1 MKKNGEMLQ
10 EKLKDALKTG
20 EIPYQ
25 AAHSAAKSIDWFDDE
40 KKGTKDLNLTVA
52 GIKMFIK
59 DLGDFE
65 IAAKNVQRRAAVASV
80 R

>member
-1 MKKNGEMLQ
+1 MIKNGEMLR
-10 EKLKDALKTG
+10 EKLGDALKTG

-25 AAHSAAKSIDWFDDE
+25 AAHSAAKAIDWNDDE
-40 KKGTKDLNLTVA
+40 AKGEKSLNLTVA
-52 GIKMFIK
+52 GIKMFID

-65 IAAKNVQRRAAVASV
+65 IAAKNVQRKASASV

>member
-1 MKKNGEMLQ
+1 MKNGEMLQ
-10 EKLKDALKTG
+10 GKLKDVLKTG

-25 AAHSAAKSIDWFDDE
+25 AAHSAAKSIDWYNDDR
-40 KKGTKDLNLTVA
+40 KGMKDLNLTVA
-52 GIKMFIK
+52 GIKMFID

-65 IAAKNVQRRAAVASV
+65 IAAKNVQRKAASAV

>member
-1 MKKNGEMLQ
+1 MKNGEMLQ
-10 EKLKDALKTG
+10 GKLKEALKTG

-25 AAHSAAKSIDWFDDE
+25 AAHSAAKAIDWHDDE
-40 KKGTKDLNLTVA
+40 KKGQKDLNLTVA
-52 GIKMFIK
+52 GIKMFIE

-65 IAAKNVQRRAAVASV
+65 SAAKNVQRQAVTAV

>member
-1 MKKNGEMLQ
+1 MRKNGEMLH
-10 EKLKDALKTG
+10 EKLTDALKTG

-25 AAHSAAKSIDWFDDE
+25 AAHSAAKAIDWYDDE
-40 KKGTKDLNLTVA
+40 KKGQKDLNLTVA
-52 GIKMFIK
+52 GLKLFIA

-65 IAAKNVQRRAAVASV
+65 GAAKAVQRKAVAAV